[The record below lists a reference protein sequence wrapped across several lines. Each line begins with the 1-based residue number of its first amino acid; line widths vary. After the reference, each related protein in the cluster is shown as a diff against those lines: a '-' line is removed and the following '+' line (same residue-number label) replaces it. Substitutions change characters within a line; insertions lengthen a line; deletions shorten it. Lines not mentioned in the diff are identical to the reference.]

1 MRAIHTRREFLIATA
16 AFGAAKT
23 LATRSAFA
31 DEAPPET
38 TTIRLA
44 KSSTICLAPFYV
56 AEELLRMEGFADIQ
70 YVDAPG
76 GFAFPQLVASGRIDF
91 ASTFAGSVVYHLDR
105 GLPITVFGGLHV
117 GCYELFAHGPIHK
130 VSDLKGRRVGIQTQ
144 ASSGHLYVSIMAA
157 HVGLDPNKDIDWV
170 TGANSKELF
179 AEGKID
185 AFLAFPP
192 EPQELR
198 ARNIGHTII
207 KTTVDRPWSQYF
219 CCMPFA
225 NRDFV
230 KTYPIATKR
239 VLRALVKAADFCAAD
254 PAGAAQRLRVPARVQ
269 MELLT
274 AFLMIAA
281 LLIILGAV

>member
-1 MRAIHTRREFLIATA
+1 
-16 AFGAAKT
+16 
-23 LATRSAFA
+23 
-31 DEAPPET
+31 
-38 TTIRLA
+38 
-44 KSSTICLAPFYV
+44 
-56 AEELLRMEGFADIQ
+56 
-70 YVDAPG
+70 
-76 GFAFPQLVASGRIDF
+76 
-91 ASTFAGSVVYHLDR
+91 
-105 GLPITVFGGLHV
+105 
-117 GCYELFAHGPIHK
+117 
-130 VSDLKGRRVGIQTQ
+130 
-144 ASSGHLYVSIMAA
+144 MAA

-254 PAGAAQRLRVPARVQ
+254 PAGAAQRLVDGNFTDNYDYAVEALRDIPYAAWREYDPEDSLRYYALRLREIG
-269 MELLT
+269 MIKSNPNDLITSGIDLRFLNELKRELK
-274 AFLMIAA
+274 A
-281 LLIILGAV
+281 